1 MKKLLL
7 TLAIIGFITSQAQ
20 QKANR
25 FFYEL
30 TFKPKKQSE
39 LTDKVMTALDI
50 LDKKSV
56 YEDFTER
63 AQDSI
68 VKNVVETAE
77 KSGQHYD
84 LANFIKDKK
93 FDHKITKPYPN
104 MEKEIINDFTGSEF
118 YQYTENIK
126 FNWKV
131 LNEKEKIGEYNTQK
145 ATTEFGGRQWTA
157 WFSTEIPFQDGPYKF
172 YGLPGLIVK
181 IEDTGKN
188 YSWVLQGNKK
198 IENYDEVF
206 YTRRMIENQGLSF
219 TPIITTKEKFEKA
232 RESYQSNPLRGLRER
247 LTPEMMNEMVPGE
260 NKTVGEM
267 FKEEEKKE
275 KEKINALNNPI
286 ELPSK
291 IKNI

>member
-198 IENYDEVF
+198 IENYDEVS

-260 NKTVGEM
+260 NKTMGEM

-291 IKNI
+291 K

>member
-198 IENYDEVF
+198 IENYDEVS

-260 NKTVGEM
+260 NKTMGEM
-267 FKEEEKKE
+267 FREEEKKE
-275 KEKINALNNPI
+275 KERINALNNPI

-291 IKNI
+291 K

>member
-198 IENYDEVF
+198 IENYDEVS
-206 YTRRMIENQGLSF
+206 YIQSMVEKKGLNF

-291 IKNI
+291 K

>member
-198 IENYDEVF
+198 IENYDEVS

-232 RESYQSNPLRGLRER
+232 RESYQSKSIER
-247 LTPEMMNEMVPGE
+247 
-260 NKTVGEM
+260 
-267 FKEEEKKE
+267 FKRKANSGDDE
-275 KEKINALNNPI
+275 
-286 ELPSK
+286 
-291 IKNI
+291 